1 MKTSKLG
8 NSLTPSTFYMK
19 LSKTLCSFMPKK
31 HYFRCPWDTIL
42 EIPDPVNC
50 LKWGVLGSLEPA
62 TLLSQVFI
70 AGADY
75 GRFGKSFLVDIS
87 DDGSFAFEELP
98 PISMIRQNPSC
109 GAFHTNGGDIAV
121 IAMGGDHYVPPLTG
135 PPTVTR
141 VLSSTEIFHLG
152 SRIWTSGPDLPRG
165 FNLGGC
171 ANDLERN
178 SVILAGGFGSNY
190 QATADLIQFEPG
202 SMMFQTMPGVLA
214 SPKQLFGM
222 TSFSENRE
230 CA

>member
-1 MKTSKLG
+1 M
-8 NSLTPSTFYMK
+8 
-19 LSKTLCSFMPKK
+19 
-31 HYFRCPWDTIL
+31 
-42 EIPDPVNC
+42 
-50 LKWGVLGSLEPA
+50 
-62 TLLSQVFI
+62 FI

-190 QATADLIQFEPG
+190 QATADLIQFEPEL
-202 SMMFQTMPGVLA
+202 MTFHTMPGVLA
-214 SPKQLFGM
+214 TPKQLFGM
-222 TSFSENRE
+222 TSFLDNRE
-230 CA
+230 CSYSVI